1 MRKEPNYLYLVI
13 SLLIAVVLITSAPP
27 LKPLGILGVFTG
39 ALSLM
44 ATAYIVTER
53 RLHVLLAAVL
63 GAAALLPFAWFSIHP
78 GDQGR
83 RRRRVIPLVLCRR
96 HQGKAGVLF
105 PGRSA
110 RLLSQARSSR
120 S

>member
-1 MRKEPNYLYLVI
+1 MSKISTNSGSVPMRKEPNYLYLVI

-63 GAAALLPFAWFSIHP
+63 GAAALYHLRGSAFTRGHLPPAWRMASMP
-78 GDQGR
+78 R
-83 RRRRVIPLVLCRR
+83 T
-96 HQGKAGVLF
+96 
-105 PGRSA
+105 
-110 RLLSQARSSR
+110 LSSG
-120 S
+120 